1 MADSTSGRCTCACL
15 CQSDGL
21 EDLSMSSFLLARKR
35 LVHFPLLASWWG
47 ARDRTEQGTN
57 KEKQKRA
64 KQKPAFEVTMAK
76 GPAPAEVR
84 WLGMVCVCVCVCVC
98 GCVCVFVC
106 VCVSARLRN
115 VPRRTRPALM
125 HVYVCVCVS
134 DYCACPGGG
143 RCTLERVHERLD
155 LRGVLRG

>member
-15 CQSDGL
+15 CQSEGL
-21 EDLSMSSFLLARKR
+21 EDLSMSSSLLARKR

-47 ARDRTEQGTN
+47 SRDKERN
-57 KEKQKRA
+57 KEPTRKNKKRA

-84 WLGMVCVCVCVCVC
+84 WLGMCVCVGVSACLHVCVCECEAAEPSEVDA
-98 GCVCVFVC
+98 
-106 VCVSARLRN
+106 ARID
-115 VPRRTRPALM
+115 AC
-125 HVYVCVCVS
+125 VCVCVS

-143 RCTLERVHERLD
+143 RCALERVHERLD
-155 LRGVLRG
+155 PRGVLRG